1 MKKSILICGFPGIG
15 KTTLSE
21 MIRNKFKNLSVIDSE
36 ELHSD
41 KLTFPKSYVE
51 NIKNSLNKI
60 NVILSSANP
69 LVIEE
74 LINQN
79 IWFTLFYPSL
89 KRKNEMIELYKLRA
103 DNEKMIK
110 YMSQNYENII
120 HRYNNITSCNKII
133 LENNGDFISNNE
145 DILNLLKNFSVYES

>member
-1 MKKSILICGFPGIG
+1 MKKSIIICGFPGIG

-69 LVIEE
+69 IVIEE

-120 HRYNNITSCNKII
+120 HRYNNINSCNKII

-145 DILNLLKNFSVYES
+145 DILNLLKNFNVYES

>member
-1 MKKSILICGFPGIG
+1 MKKSIIICGFPGIG

-41 KLTFPKSYVE
+41 KLTFPKSYLE

-60 NVILSSANP
+60 NVILSSANQN
-69 LVIEE
+69 VIEE

-89 KRKNEMIELYKLRA
+89 KRKNEMIELYKL
-103 DNEKMIK
+103 
-110 YMSQNYENII
+110 
-120 HRYNNITSCNKII
+120 
-133 LENNGDFISNNE
+133 
-145 DILNLLKNFSVYES
+145 

>member
-15 KTTLSE
+15 KTTFSE

>member
-1 MKKSILICGFPGIG
+1 MKKSIIICGFPGIG

-103 DNEKMIK
+103 DNKKMIQ
-110 YMSQNYENII
+110 YMLQNYENII
-120 HRYNNITSCNKII
+120 NRYNNINSCNKII
-133 LENNGDFISNNE
+133 LENNGDFLSNNE
-145 DILNLLKNFSVYES
+145 DILNLLKNFE

>member
-120 HRYNNITSCNKII
+120 HRYTNITSCNKII
-133 LENNGDFISNNE
+133 LENNGDFISNNA
-145 DILNLLKNFSVYES
+145 DILNLLKNFE

>member
-1 MKKSILICGFPGIG
+1 MKKSIIICGFPGIG

-51 NIKNSLNKI
+51 NIKNNFNKTNI
-60 NVILSSANP
+60 ILSSANP
-69 LVIEE
+69 NVIEE

-89 KRKNEMIELYKLRA
+89 KRKTEMIELYKLRA

-110 YMSQNYENII
+110 YMSQNYENLI
-120 HRYNNITSCNKII
+120 HRYDNITSCNKII
-133 LENNGDFISNNE
+133 LENTGEFISNNE
-145 DILNLLKNFSVYES
+145 DILNLIKKF

>member
-21 MIRNKFKNLSVIDSE
+21 MIKNKFKNLSVIDSE

-69 LVIEE
+69 NVIEE

-120 HRYNNITSCNKII
+120 HRYTNITSCNKII
-133 LENNGDFISNNE
+133 LENNGDFISNNA
-145 DILNLLKNFSVYES
+145 DILNLLKNFE

>member
-1 MKKSILICGFPGIG
+1 MKKSIIICGFPGIG

-69 LVIEE
+69 IVIEE

-120 HRYNNITSCNKII
+120 YRYNNINSCNKII